1 VTHSGKRSRIAG
13 LGINLPSRVLT
24 NAHLEKMVDTTD
36 EWILSRTGIRERRI
50 ADDGVSA
57 STLAIPAAQEALRRA
72 GVSPEDLDLIICAT
86 STPDMLFPSTAC
98 LIQRGIGAR
107 GCPAFDILAA
117 CSGFIYGLSV
127 ADKFVRSGSAK
138 TALIVASEIFSR
150 TVDWEDR
157 NTCVL
162 FGDGSAAAVIKA
174 TDGASHVID
183 TRIRA
188 DGTYADLLTG
198 AAGPAGL
205 GASKPADP
213 KAHCIKM
220 KGNQTFKVAV
230 TNMADVCSSL
240 LSDNGYTASDV
251 ALVIPH
257 QANIRIIHAVA
268 KSLDI
273 PEDKMYIN
281 VHRYGN
287 TSAATIPIAMYEA
300 QEEGRLKKG
309 DLVLLAAFGGGLTWG
324 SALIRW

>member
-24 NAHLEKMVDTTD
+24 NAHLEKMVETTD
-36 EWILSRTGIRERRI
+36 EWILTRTGIRERRI
-50 ADDGVSA
+50 ADDGETA
-57 STLAIPAAQEALRRA
+57 STLGVPAAQEALRRA
-72 GVSPEDLDLIICAT
+72 GVAPEDLDLIVCAT
-86 STPDMLFPSTAC
+86 STPDMSFPSTAC
-98 LIQRGIGAR
+98 LIQSGIGAL

-117 CSGFIYGLSV
+117 CSGFVYALSV
-127 ADKFVRSGSAK
+127 VDKFVRAGSAK

-150 TVDWEDR
+150 IVDWEDR

-174 TDGASHVID
+174 TEGASHVID
-183 TRIRA
+183 TRIHA
-188 DGTYADLLTG
+188 DGSYADLLTG
-198 AAGPAGL
+198 GAGP
-205 GASKPADP
+205 GASKPSDP
-213 KAHCIKM
+213 KSHCIKM

-230 TNMADVCSSL
+230 HNMADVCSSL
-240 LSDNGYTASDV
+240 LADNGYTAGDV

-268 KSLDI
+268 KSLNL

-300 QEEGRLKKG
+300 LEEGRIKKG

>member
-1 VTHSGKRSRIAG
+1 VPHSGKRSRIAG

-36 EWILSRTGIRERRI
+36 EWILTRTGIRERRI
-50 ADDGVSA
+50 ADDGVTASA
-57 STLAIPAAQEALRRA
+57 LAIPAAQEALRRA

-98 LIQRGIGAR
+98 LIQRGIGAG

-117 CSGFIYGLSV
+117 CSGFVYGLSV
-127 ADKFVRSGSAK
+127 VDKFVRSGSVK
-138 TALIVASEIFSR
+138 TALLVASEIFSR

-174 TDGASHVID
+174 TEGASHVID
-183 TRIRA
+183 TRIHA
-188 DGTYADLLTG
+188 DGTYADLLTS
-198 AAGPAGL
+198 AAGP
-205 GASKPADP
+205 GASKPAGP
-213 KAHCIKM
+213 KPHCIKM

-230 TNMADVCSSL
+230 TNMAEVCSSL
-240 LSDNGYTASDV
+240 LTDNGYTASDV

-268 KSLDI
+268 KSLDM

>member
-1 VTHSGKRSRIAG
+1 MTPSGKRSRITG

-36 EWILSRTGIRERRI
+36 EWILTRTGIRERRI
-50 ADDGVSA
+50 AGDGETA
-57 STLAIPAAQEALRRA
+57 STLAIPAAQEALKRA
-72 GVSPEDLDLIICAT
+72 GVAPEDLDLIICAT
-86 STPDMLFPSTAC
+86 ATPDMSFPSTAC
-98 LIQRGIGAR
+98 NIQNGIGAR

-117 CSGFIYGLSV
+117 CSGFVYGLSV
-127 ADKFVRSGSAK
+127 IDNFIRAGSAK
-138 TALIVASEIFSR
+138 TALLVASEIFSR
-150 TVDWEDR
+150 IVDWEDR

-162 FGDGSAAAVIKA
+162 FGDGAAAAVIKA
-174 TDGASHVID
+174 TEGASHVIE

-188 DGTYADLLTG
+188 DGSYADLLTG
-198 AAGPAGL
+198 
-205 GASKPADP
+205 GACPTSLVSSKRFDP
-213 KAHCIKM
+213 KSHFIKM

-230 TNMADVCSSL
+230 TNMAEVCSSL
-240 LSDNGYTASDV
+240 LADNGYTAKDV

-287 TSAATIPIAMYEA
+287 TSAATVPIAMYEA
-300 QEEGRLKKG
+300 QEEGRIKKG

>member
-1 VTHSGKRSRIAG
+1 
-13 LGINLPSRVLT
+13 LGISLPSRVLT
-24 NAHLEKMVDTTD
+24 NAQLEKMVDTTD
-36 EWILSRTGIRERRI
+36 EWILTRTGIRERRI
-50 ADDGVSA
+50 ADDGQTA
-57 STLAIPAAQEALRRA
+57 STLAIPAALDALRRA
-72 GVSPEDLDLIICAT
+72 GVGPEDLDLIICAT

-107 GCPAFDILAA
+107 GCPSFDILAA
-117 CSGFIYGLSV
+117 CSGFVYGLSV
-127 ADKFVRSGSAK
+127 VDKFVRSGSAK
-138 TALIVASEIFSR
+138 TALLVSSEILSR

-174 TDGASHVID
+174 TEGASHVID
-183 TRIRA
+183 TRIHA
-188 DGTYADLLTG
+188 DGIYADLLTS
-198 AAGPAGL
+198 AAGPS
-205 GASKPADP
+205 ASIPSGPKP
-213 KAHCIKM
+213 HCIKM

-240 LSDNGYTASDV
+240 LADNGYTASDV

-273 PEDKMYIN
+273 PEDKMYVN

>member
-1 VTHSGKRSRIAG
+1 
-13 LGINLPSRVLT
+13 LGINLPTRVLT

-36 EWILSRTGIRERRI
+36 EWILTRTGIRERRI
-50 ADDGVSA
+50 ADDGVTA
-57 STLAIPAAQEALRRA
+57 SMLAIPAAQEAIRRA
-72 GVSPEDLDLIICAT
+72 GVLPGDIDLIVCAT

-98 LIQRGIGAR
+98 LIQRGVGAG

-117 CSGFIYGLSV
+117 CSGFVYGLSV
-127 ADKFVRSGSAK
+127 VDKFVRSGSAK
-138 TALIVASEIFSR
+138 TALLVASEIFSR

-174 TDGASHVID
+174 TEGVSHIID

-188 DGTYADLLTG
+188 DGTYSDLLTG
-198 AAGPAGL
+198 GVGPAGL

-213 KAHCIKM
+213 KSHCIKM

-230 TNMADVCSSL
+230 HNMAEACSSL
-240 LSDNGYTASDV
+240 LADNGYTADDV

-300 QEEGRLKKG
+300 LEEGRIKKG

>member
-1 VTHSGKRSRIAG
+1 MAPSGKRSRITG

-36 EWILSRTGIRERRI
+36 EWILTRTGIRERRI
-50 ADDGVSA
+50 ADDGQTA
-57 STLAIPAAQEALRRA
+57 STLAIPAAQEAMKRA
-72 GVSPEDLDLIICAT
+72 GVEPEDLDLIICAT
-86 STPDMLFPSTAC
+86 ATPDMSFPSTAC
-98 LIQRGIGAR
+98 HIQNGIGAR

-117 CSGFIYGLSV
+117 CSGFVYGLSV
-127 ADKFVRSGSAK
+127 VDSFIRAGSAK
-138 TALIVASEIFSR
+138 TALLVASEIFSR
-150 TVDWEDR
+150 IVDWEDR

-162 FGDGSAAAVIKA
+162 FGDGAAAALIKA
-174 TDGASHVID
+174 TEGLSHVID

-188 DGTYADLLTG
+188 DGSYADLLTG
-198 AAGPAGL
+198 
-205 GASKPADP
+205 GACQASLVSSKRFDP
-213 KAHCIKM
+213 KSHFIKM

-230 TNMADVCSSL
+230 TKMAEVCSSL
-240 LSDNGYTASDV
+240 LADNGYTAKDV

-268 KSLDI
+268 KSLDM
-273 PEDKMYIN
+273 PEDKMYVN

-287 TSAATIPIAMYEA
+287 TSAATVPIAMYEA
-300 QEEGRLKKG
+300 QEEGRIKKG

>member
-1 VTHSGKRSRIAG
+1 MTHSGKRSRIAG
-13 LGINLPSRVLT
+13 LGINLPSKVLT

-36 EWILSRTGIRERRI
+36 EWILTRTGIRERRI
-50 ADDGVSA
+50 ADDGVTA

-98 LIQRGIGAR
+98 LIQKGIGAR

-117 CSGFIYGLSV
+117 CSGFVYGLSV
-127 ADKFVRSGSAK
+127 VDKFVRSGSAK
-138 TALIVASEIFSR
+138 TALLVASEIFSR

-162 FGDGSAAAVIKA
+162 FGDGAAAAVIKS

-183 TRIRA
+183 TRIFA
-188 DGTYADLLTG
+188 DGTYSDLLTG
-198 AAGPAGL
+198 GAGPAGL
-205 GASKPADP
+205 GASMQADP
-213 KAHCIKM
+213 KSHFIKM

-230 TNMADVCSSL
+230 TNMAEVCASL
-240 LSDNGYTASDV
+240 LADNGYTANDV

-268 KSLDI
+268 KSLDM
-273 PEDKMYIN
+273 PEDRMYIN

-287 TSAATIPIAMYEA
+287 TSAATVPIALYEA
-300 QEEGRLKKG
+300 QEEGRIKKG

>member
-1 VTHSGKRSRIAG
+1 MPHPGKRSRIAG

-36 EWILSRTGIRERRI
+36 EWILTRTGIRERRI
-50 ADDGVSA
+50 ADDGVTASA
-57 STLAIPAAQEALRRA
+57 LAIPAAQEALRRA
-72 GVSPEDLDLIICAT
+72 GVSPGDLDLIICAT

-98 LIQRGIGAR
+98 LIQRGIGAG

-117 CSGFIYGLSV
+117 CSGFVYGLSV
-127 ADKFVRSGSAK
+127 VDKFVRSGSAK
-138 TALIVASEIFSR
+138 TALLVSSEILSR
-150 TVDWEDR
+150 TLDWEDR

-162 FGDGSAAAVIKA
+162 FGDGAAAAVIKA
-174 TDGASHVID
+174 TEGASHVID
-183 TRIRA
+183 TKIRA
-188 DGTYADLLTG
+188 DGTYADLLTS
-198 AAGPAGL
+198 AAGP
-205 GASKPADP
+205 GASKPAAP
-213 KAHCIKM
+213 KPHCIKM

-230 TNMADVCSSL
+230 TNMAEVCSSL
-240 LSDNGYTASDV
+240 LTDNGYTASDV

-268 KSLDI
+268 KSLDM

-309 DLVLLAAFGGGLTWG
+309 DLALIAAFGGGLTWG